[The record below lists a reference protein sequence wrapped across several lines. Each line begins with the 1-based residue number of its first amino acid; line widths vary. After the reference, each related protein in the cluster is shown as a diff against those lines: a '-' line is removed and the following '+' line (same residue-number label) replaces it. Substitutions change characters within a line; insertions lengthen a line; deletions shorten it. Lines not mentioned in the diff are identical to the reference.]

1 MTIIGLVPARQGSK
15 GLPNKNM
22 KILNG
27 KPLIY
32 YSIVQSLKASSIDRT
47 IFSTDSEEYQ
57 KYALSLGAEA
67 PCLRSKF
74 ASSDTA
80 TDGHVYE
87 EIIETLN
94 LNSNDIIVHLRPT
107 NPSRSIYL
115 IDKVVKRLIETGAD
129 AIRTISKSRFSPY
142 KMVAVENGCIADI
155 LPQPNKFLG
164 TDQPRQILPE
174 TFELNG
180 NVDAFCV
187 SNIQKYGSAYPA
199 DTLGFIEES
208 KTADIDTLDDF
219 NNMENLLTAS

>member
-15 GLPNKNM
+15 GLPNKYENT
-22 KILNG
+22 KWQTAYLL
-27 KPLIY
+27 P
-32 YSIVQSLKASSIDRT
+32 IVQSLKASSIDRT

-115 IDKVVKRLIETGAD
+115 IDKVVKHLIETGAD

-142 KMVAVENGCIADI
+142 KMVAVEMA
-155 LPQPNKFLG
+155 
-164 TDQPRQILPE
+164 
-174 TFELNG
+174 
-180 NVDAFCV
+180 A
-187 SNIQKYGSAYPA
+187 
-199 DTLGFIEES
+199 
-208 KTADIDTLDDF
+208 
-219 NNMENLLTAS
+219 